1 MLTYIVWLVVLGV
14 AFTIGV
20 FGFAQIIGSLQN
32 IRSRGIG
39 KTLFT
44 IILWVLILGGALMF
58 GMNKFPQYKLAM
70 YIGYGISFVRIL
82 FAGRIY

>member
-1 MLTYIVWLVVLGV
+1 MLTYIIWLVVLGV

-39 KTLFT
+39 MTLFT
-44 IILWVLILGGALMF
+44 IILWALILGGTLMF
-58 GMNKFPQYKLAM
+58 GLNKLPQYKLAM
-70 YIGYGISFVRIL
+70 YIGYGVSFVKIL
-82 FAGRIY
+82 LAGKIY